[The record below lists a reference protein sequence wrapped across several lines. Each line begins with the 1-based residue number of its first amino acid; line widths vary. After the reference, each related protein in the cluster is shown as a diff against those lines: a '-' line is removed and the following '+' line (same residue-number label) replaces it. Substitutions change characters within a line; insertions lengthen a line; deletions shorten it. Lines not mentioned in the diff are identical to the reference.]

1 MDLRQLGYFVAVAE
15 EGQFTRAA
23 RRVLVA
29 QPAVSA
35 QIRRLE
41 RELGEPLFHRH
52 PRAVQLTASGQALLP
67 HARAAL
73 AGAQRGRDT
82 IASLRGLLQGR
93 LRIGVAGPVDHRLA
107 ETLGHFHRAHP
118 AIEIV
123 LAHEHNEPLLEALA
137 NADMDVG
144 VVGLGVQPLPAQV
157 RARVVAGE
165 PLVLALR
172 PGHPLSRRRTIAL
185 EALREEPMVTLVR
198 GSGLRTL
205 LENACRDAGGISLAV
220 LPRSAVEGADLAVV
234 RITRPRLQRR
244 TALAWNEAS
253 LSPAGRVFLELAD
266 NISQPPRPP
275 ARRSPARRTGVLE
288 YRLNGRERLCTSAIQ
303 SGIAGLRSR
312 TCPEQVVATG

>member
-73 AGAQRGRDT
+73 AAAQRGRDT

-205 LENACRDAGGISLAV
+205 LENACRDAGFTPRITAETGELASLVELAAEGISLAV

-266 NISQPPRPP
+266 QHFP
-275 ARRSPARRTGVLE
+275 AT
-288 YRLNGRERLCTSAIQ
+288 
-303 SGIAGLRSR
+303 
-312 TCPEQVVATG
+312 